1 MQMSLVQ
8 WLLPI
13 SIALLEGVILVVLT
27 KRNLLRDFPFF
38 FSYLAFNI
46 CGFLFLAFAVQG
58 SSMQYFYSFWS
69 VTTIG
74 LFLGFLVLYEAFVS
88 ALKPF
93 SAVIDLAKML
103 FGWAAL
109 FLLITAS
116 LTAAAT
122 NGAQTSKI
130 CASVLLM
137 ERSVQLLQCGL
148 LLFLMVFETRFG
160 LSWRNPGMAVALGL
174 GIQAA
179 VGLTESYIRE
189 HVPAWATTVDILDP
203 MLRSGVLVFWIVIMM
218 LPQAEKKTA
227 QDSPKRLI
235 LRRWNE
241 ALSGYGYGQTAVASA
256 TVESFL
262 PGIEKTVDRVLARK
276 AMQ

>member
-1 MQMSLVQ
+1 MHMSLVQ

-13 SIALLEGVILVVLT
+13 SIAVLEGVILVVLT
-27 KRNLLRDFPFF
+27 RRNLRRDFPFF
-38 FSYLAFNI
+38 FTYLAFNI

-58 SSMQYFYSFWS
+58 SSMLYFYSFWS
-69 VTTIG
+69 VTAIG
-74 LFLGFLVLYEAFVS
+74 MSWCFLVLYEAFIS

-109 FLLITAS
+109 FLLISAA

-122 NGAQTSKI
+122 NGAHTSKI
-130 CASVLLM
+130 CATVLLM

-148 LLFLMVFETRFG
+148 LLFLIVFEKRFG
-160 LSWRNPGMAVALGL
+160 LSWRSPGMAVALGL

-179 VGLTESYIRE
+179 VGLSVSYLRE
-189 HVPAWATTVDILDP
+189 HVPAWAPSVEILDP
-203 MLRSGVLVFWIVIMM
+203 MLRVGVLVFWVVILMV
-218 LPQAEKKTA
+218 PQSEKRTA

-235 LRRWNE
+235 LQRWNE
-241 ALSGYGYGQTAVASA
+241 TLTGYGYGHTAGASG

-276 AMQ
+276 AML

>member
-1 MQMSLVQ
+1 MHMSLVQ

-13 SIALLEGVILVVLT
+13 SIAVLEGMILVLLT
-27 KRNLLRDFPFF
+27 KRNLRRDFPFF
-38 FSYLAFNI
+38 FAYLAFNI
-46 CGFLFLAFAVQG
+46 CGFLFLVFAVQG
-58 SSMQYFYSFWS
+58 SSMRYFYSFWS
-69 VTTIG
+69 VTAIG
-74 LFLGFLVLYEAFVS
+74 MFLGFAILYEAFVS

-109 FLLITAS
+109 FLLITAGI
-116 LTAAAT
+116 TAAAT
-122 NGAQTSKI
+122 NGAHTSKI
-130 CASVLLM
+130 CATVLLM

-148 LLFLMVFETRFG
+148 LLFLMVFEKRLA
-160 LSWRNPGMAVALGL
+160 LSWLSPGMAVALGL

-179 VGLTESYIRE
+179 LGLSASYIRE
-189 HVPAWATTVDILDP
+189 HVPAWAPTVDILDP
-203 MLRSGVLVFWIVIMM
+203 MLRAGVLVFWVVILM
-218 LPQAEKKTA
+218 LPQSEKKTA

-235 LRRWNE
+235 LQRWNE
-241 ALSGYGYGQTAVASA
+241 TLNSHGYGNTAGASG